1 MSYLQRFRDME
12 AQGVDILAL
21 LAGDQTLDDSRLEIL
36 SRLLG
41 PLEQDYHADLL
52 ELLTHERHDPERARD
67 LWRGIVQ
74 HKKEMERA
82 LGRTVGVRV
91 AAADYLIH
99 DRQVLEAP
107 RLISREPLTEMLK
120 QVTLD
125 PLTQLPNRRQ
135 LDEILR
141 RELKRARRYGGK
153 FTVLMI
159 DLDLFKSI
167 NDGHGHIAGDM
178 VLQEVSQ
185 RLAAAIRE
193 TDTLGRWG
201 GDEWLMVLPETAP
214 EDALI
219 LTRRLRKDVREKAV
233 ILGDGTA
240 IHTSLSIGL
249 SGYPGQ
255 GRTIQ
260 DLVSEASEAL
270 RSAKGAGRDAEGYLP
285 VKDTPDPSQSG
296 SVTD

>member
-12 AQGVDILAL
+12 AQGVDILAI
-21 LAGDQTLDDSRLEIL
+21 LAGDRTLDDTGFETL
-36 SRLLG
+36 SRHIG
-41 PLEQDYHADLL
+41 PLSNDYHADLI
-52 ELLTHERHDPERARD
+52 ELLTHERHDPARAKD

-82 LGRTVGVRV
+82 LGRSVGVRV

-99 DRQVLEAP
+99 ERKVLEAP
-107 RLISREPLTEMLK
+107 RLISREPLAEILK

-141 RELKRARRYGGK
+141 RELKRSRRYGGK
-153 FTVLMI
+153 FTLLLI

-178 VLQEVSQ
+178 VLQEISQ
-185 RLAAAIRE
+185 RLGRAIRE
-193 TDTLGRWG
+193 TDTVGRWG
-201 GDEWLMVLPETAP
+201 GDEWLMILPETAP
-214 EDALI
+214 EDALV
-219 LTRRLRKDVREKAV
+219 LTRRLRKDVRETAV
-233 ILGDGTA
+233 TLGDGTA
-240 IHTSLSIGL
+240 ISTSISIGL

-260 DLVSEASEAL
+260 DLVSEASDAL
-270 RSAKGAGRDAEGYLP
+270 RSAKKSGRDAEGYMP
-285 VKDTPDPSQSG
+285 IKENPG
-296 SVTD
+296 SS

>member
-21 LAGDQTLDDSRLEIL
+21 LAGDQTLDDTRLETL

-41 PLEQDYHADLL
+41 PLGEDYHADLI
-52 ELLTHERHDPERARD
+52 ELLTHERHDPERSRD

-74 HKKEMERA
+74 HKKEMERT
-82 LGRTVGVRV
+82 LGRPVGVRV

-107 RLISREPLTEMLK
+107 RLISREPLTDMLK

-135 LDEILR
+135 LDDILR

-159 DLDLFKSI
+159 DLDLFKAI

-178 VLQEVSQ
+178 VLQEVSR
-185 RLAAAIRE
+185 RLQSAIRE

-219 LTRRLRKDVREKAV
+219 LTRRLRTDVRKKAV
-233 ILGDGTA
+233 ILGDGTGVQ
-240 IHTSLSIGL
+240 TSISIGL

-260 DLVSEASEAL
+260 DLVGEASEAL
-270 RSAKGAGRDAEGYLP
+270 RSAKGSGRDAEGYLP
-285 VKDTPDPSQSG
+285 LKGSSGSSPSG